1 MNFNITQEE
10 VSIVC
15 IGANFL
21 IKEILLMGYEIP
33 LWKKVTL
40 TVDEAVAY
48 SNIGE
53 GKLRSLLAEP
63 GCPFVLFI
71 GNRRLVKR
79 EAFEKY
85 LNGHYSI

>member
-1 MNFNITQEE
+1 MEKHE
-10 VSIVC
+10 VPI
-15 IGANFL
+15 
-21 IKEILLMGYEIP
+21 
-33 LWKKVTL
+33 WKKVTL

-53 GKLRSLLAEP
+53 NKIRELLVEP

-71 GNRRLVKR
+71 GNRRLIKR

-85 LNGHYSI
+85 LNGHLSI